1 MSFFKR
7 RRSPEKRKHL
17 AGLFRVAAY
26 MTGVGVVCGALSV
39 RAARAEV
46 ADQSIVVGRQMLELV
61 GTNNGDVSH
70 VSLNGQQMFLGTA
83 VSREDIGTVLDRYE
97 QHCKKNGAQ
106 SPESWQELS
115 KNPVRENPTSAA
127 TLESFN
133 TGVVRSGGD
142 KEGTVICFVRSS
154 QSKTSVAEALKSFGE
169 TGELGALG
177 QLRYAYAKKTE
188 SGKTHILTGWTLDKF
203 NVSAFTPPE
212 TGDVAGSDFPEMPR
226 PDNAQ
231 RVLSARVEGTP
242 FGLNVY
248 RSDVEPKKVAE
259 QFDEAM
265 VKQGWF
271 ALDSEIEKRQDTSQ
285 DKAVGH
291 LYEKDGVVLTLAS
304 SIQQGKTITVM
315 GLAGVQAEAR
325 NNR

>member
-1 MSFFKR
+1 MFFKH

-17 AGLFRVAAY
+17 AGLIRVFAY
-26 MTGVGVVCGALSV
+26 VSGVGVVCGALSI

-46 ADQSIVVGRQMLELV
+46 ADQSLVVGRQMLELV
-61 GTNNGDVSH
+61 GTKNNDVSH
-70 VSLNGQQMFLGTA
+70 VSLNGQQMFLGSA
-83 VSREDIGTVLDRYE
+83 LAKDDVGTVLDRYE

-115 KNPVRENPTSAA
+115 KNPVRQSETSAQ
-127 TLESFN
+127 TLEAFN
-133 TGVVRSGGD
+133 TGVVRSGNE

-154 QSKTSVAEALKSFGE
+154 SSKTSVAEALKAFGQ

-188 SGKTHILTGWTLDKF
+188 QGNTHILTGWTLDKF

-226 PDNAQ
+226 PENAQ

-248 RSDVEPKKVAE
+248 RSDVAPAKVAE

-265 VKQGWF
+265 TKAGWF
-271 ALDSEIEKRQDTSQ
+271 TLDTEIEKHQDTSK

-304 SIQQGKTITVM
+304 SIQEGKTISVL

>member
-1 MSFFKR
+1 MFKH

-17 AGLFRVAAY
+17 AGLVRVFAY
-26 MTGVGVVCGALSV
+26 VSGVGVVCGALSI

-46 ADQSIVVGRQMLELV
+46 ADQSIVVGRQMLEMV
-61 GTNNGDVSH
+61 GTSSDVSH
-70 VSLNGQQMFLGTA
+70 VSLNGQQMFLGSA
-83 VSREDIGTVLDRYE
+83 LSKDEVATVLDRYE

-106 SPESWQELS
+106 SPESWRELS
-115 KNPVRENPTSAA
+115 KTPVRNSPDSAA

-133 TGVVRSGGD
+133 TGIIRSGD
-142 KEGTVICFVRSS
+142 EREGTIICFVRSS
-154 QSKTSVAEALKSFGE
+154 QSKASVADALKSFGE

-188 SGKTHILTGWTLDKF
+188 KGNTHILTGWTLDKF
-203 NVSAFTPPE
+203 NVSALTPPDS
-212 TGDVAGSDFPEMPR
+212 GDVGGADFPEMPR
-226 PDNAQ
+226 PNDSQ

-248 RSDVEPKKVAE
+248 RSDVAPAKVAE

-265 VKQGWF
+265 TKAGWF
-271 ALDSEIEKRQDTSQ
+271 ALDTEIDKRQDTSQ

-304 SIQQGKTITVM
+304 SIQQGKTISVL